1 MFHRELESGKL
12 LLSPCPDS
20 TKLVTTHAISF
31 IAKGETRQKRWSCG
45 RVEGWGFLA
54 ETGGVAGSV
63 WGMSLLWWWGCGLAG
78 HDFIW
83 NEGFIDFTTQGQ
95 RFPNSATSSNLQFGE
110 LGLGNVCRL
119 LDSCG
124 LPLWSRVFQTKWIT
138 YTTSAGVS
146 TVHFRQSR
154 QPAGTTTRCFG
165 NHDAR
170 QTLSWDNL
178 GWNGFWPTDW
188 RWWSSCVSQLCT
200 VQQWYQKS
208 PESHQA
214 SQQLSDYGDHASHLE
229 IQYNFVWK
237 CNIITDLRMLDGFCW
252 PRNFIYVY
260 ACTRNISCI
269 TKWQDGGRE
278 THFLNA

>member
-1 MFHRELESGKL
+1 M
-12 LLSPCPDS
+12 
-20 TKLVTTHAISF
+20 
-31 IAKGETRQKRWSCG
+31 RQKRWSCG

-78 HDFIW
+78 HDFTW

-95 RFPNSATSSNLQFGE
+95 WFPNSATSSNLRFGE

-178 GWNGFWPTDW
+178 GWNGLKVMELWCFTALHCLTVIPKVTRISPGFSAAIGLWGSRFTFGKTIRLYLEMQYHNRYKNVRWFLLTEKNMCMHACVTLVAEQSGRMEGERHIFWT
-188 RWWSSCVSQLCT
+188 L
-200 VQQWYQKS
+200 KS
-208 PESHQA
+208 GQFQS
-214 SQQLSDYGDHASHLE
+214 
-229 IQYNFVWK
+229 
-237 CNIITDLRMLDGFCW
+237 
-252 PRNFIYVY
+252 
-260 ACTRNISCI
+260 
-269 TKWQDGGRE
+269 
-278 THFLNA
+278 

>member
-1 MFHRELESGKL
+1 MFHHELESGKL

-31 IAKGETRQKRWSCG
+31 IAKGETRQKRRSCG

-54 ETGGVAGSV
+54 ATGGVAGSV
-63 WGMSLLWWWGCGLAG
+63 WGMSLLWWRGCGLAG

-110 LGLGNVCRL
+110 LGLGNVWRL

-124 LPLWSRVFQTKWIT
+124 LFGAESSKQNELQTRHLQGLVPC
-138 YTTSAGVS
+138 TSDSPGSQLAP
-146 TVHFRQSR
+146 
-154 QPAGTTTRCFG
+154 QPGALVTMMQGRLCPGTTWAEMDFDPRTEGDGALVFHSFIPF
-165 NHDAR
+165 NSD
-170 QTLSWDNL
+170 T
-178 GWNGFWPTDW
+178 
-188 RWWSSCVSQLCT
+188 
-200 VQQWYQKS
+200 KS
-208 PESHQA
+208 HQNSHQA

-229 IQYNFVWK
+229 IQYDFVWK
-237 CNIITDLRMLDGFCW
+237 CNIMTDIRTLDGFCW
-252 PRNFIYVY
+252 LRNFIYVY
-260 ACTRNISCI
+260 ACTSNICI